1 MRVSASCRSAVPARS
16 FSIGSP
22 LGSVGGASRSAAL
35 RATSYVTLFDVTFAS
50 VSLVSCRTVP
60 RSRAS
65 GFVIE
70 ELSRRTGMTVRSLR
84 SYQSRK
90 LLPPPTV
97 RGRTGY
103 YDERHVARI
112 QLIQNLQSEGVKLQ
126 SIARMLDEGGRSDA
140 DLLQFT
146 RSVQTMF
153 TESGGAI
160 TTIGDLAAR
169 FGIDDLEAGAHM
181 LERAERLGLVRH
193 VSDDSFEELSP
204 RLIAVGETAVR
215 ALGLTADEALDVVGK
230 LRKHADGVAKIY
242 LDLFVTNVWTPFA
255 EATSPPSSGPTC
267 SGRST
272 RSARSPPRR

>member
-1 MRVSASCRSAVPARS
+1 MTGGTAESA
-16 FSIGSP
+16 
-22 LGSVGGASRSAAL
+22 
-35 RATSYVTLFDVTFAS
+35 DD
-50 VSLVSCRTVP
+50 
-60 RSRAS
+60 

-112 QLIQNLQSEGVKLQ
+112 QLIQNLQSEGIKLH

-153 TESGGAI
+153 TESDGSI
-160 TTIGDLAAR
+160 TTVGDLAGR
-169 FGIDDLEAGAHM
+169 FGVEDLEAGAHL

-193 VSDDSFEELSP
+193 VDDVTYEELSP
-204 RLIAVGETAVR
+204 RLIDVGEHAVQ

-255 EATSPPSSGPTC
+255 EADQPAEQWSDVQRALDEV
-267 SGRST
+267 RSLATEALMGAFELVMSERVGEVLEREIT
-272 RSARSPPRR
+272 RPRSRQRKR

>member
-1 MRVSASCRSAVPARS
+1 MAAPGPSSAGDDAATHHLAAASPPDPNDS
-16 FSIGSP
+16 F
-22 LGSVGGASRSAAL
+22 V
-35 RATSYVTLFDVTFAS
+35 V
-50 VSLVSCRTVP
+50 
-60 RSRAS
+60 
-65 GFVIE
+65 E

-112 QLIQNLQSEGVKLQ
+112 QLIQNLQGEGIKLH

-153 TESGGAI
+153 NEAEGAI
-160 TTIGDLAAR
+160 TTLEELAAR
-169 FGIDDLEAGAHM
+169 FSVTDIEAGAR
-181 LERAERLGLVRH
+181 LLDRAARLGLVRQI
-193 VSDDSFEELSP
+193 DEDSYEEISP
-204 RLIAVGETAVR
+204 RLLDIGEHAVS
-215 ALGLTADEALDVVGK
+215 ALGLGAQEALDVVAK

-242 LDLFVTNVWTPFA
+242 LDLFISNVWSPFV
-255 EATSPPSSGPTC
+255 EADQPSEQWADVQRALDELRTLATEALTGAFELVMSERVGEVFEREIVRP
-267 SGRST
+267 RSK
-272 RSARSPPRR
+272 ARR

>member
-1 MRVSASCRSAVPARS
+1 
-16 FSIGSP
+16 
-22 LGSVGGASRSAAL
+22 
-35 RATSYVTLFDVTFAS
+35 
-50 VSLVSCRTVP
+50 
-60 RSRAS
+60 
-65 GFVIE
+65 
-70 ELSRRTGMTVRSLR
+70 MTVRSLR

-112 QLIQNLQSEGVKLQ
+112 QLIQNLQSEGIKLH

-153 TESGGAI
+153 TESDGSI
-160 TTIGDLAAR
+160 TTVGELAGR
-169 FGIDDLEAGAHM
+169 FGVEDLEAGAHL

-193 VSDDSFEELSP
+193 VDDVTYEELSP
-204 RLIAVGETAVR
+204 RLIDVGEHAVQ

-255 EATSPPSSGPTC
+255 EADQPAEQWSDVQRALDEV
-267 SGRST
+267 RSLATEALMGAFELVMSERVGEVLEREIT
-272 RSARSPPRR
+272 RPRSRQRKR

>member
-1 MRVSASCRSAVPARS
+1 MPDPGQQPDDARPD
-16 FSIGSP
+16 GE
-22 LGSVGGASRSAAL
+22 
-35 RATSYVTLFDVTFAS
+35 
-50 VSLVSCRTVP
+50 
-60 RSRAS
+60 
-65 GFVIE
+65 FVIE

-97 RGRTGY
+97 RGRTGF

-112 QLIQNLQSEGVKLQ
+112 QLIQNLQSEGIKLH

-153 TESGGAI
+153 TESDGSL
-160 TTIGDLAAR
+160 TTIADLAGR
-169 FGIDDLEAGAHM
+169 FGIDDLRAGTAM
-181 LERAERLGLVRH
+181 LERAERLGLVRQ
-193 VSDDSFEELSP
+193 VADDTYEELSP
-204 RLIAVGETAVR
+204 RLIDVGETAVK
-215 ALGLTADEALDVVGK
+215 ALGLTAHEALDVVGK

-255 EATSPPSSGPTC
+255 EADQPAEQWSDVQRALDEV
-267 SGRST
+267 RSLATEALMGAFELVMSERVGEVFEREIT
-272 RSARSPPRR
+272 RPRARRR

>member
-1 MRVSASCRSAVPARS
+1 MSEAPEKPDA
-16 FSIGSP
+16 
-22 LGSVGGASRSAAL
+22 
-35 RATSYVTLFDVTFAS
+35 
-50 VSLVSCRTVP
+50 
-60 RSRAS
+60 

-112 QLIQNLQSEGVKLQ
+112 QLIQNLQSEGIKLN

-153 TESGGAI
+153 TESDGSI
-160 TTIGDLAAR
+160 TTIGDLAGR
-169 FGIDDLEAGAHM
+169 FGIDDLEAGATV

-193 VSDDSFEELSP
+193 ISDDTYEELSP
-204 RLIAVGETAVR
+204 RLIHVGEHAVQ
-215 ALGLTADEALDVVGK
+215 ALGLSALEALDVVGK

-242 LDLFVTNVWTPFA
+242 LDLFVSNVWTPFA
-255 EATSPPSSGPTC
+255 EADQPAEQWSDVQRALDEV
-267 SGRST
+267 RSLATEALMGAFELVMSERVGEVFERELT
-272 RSARSPPRR
+272 RPRSRQRRQRPAPG

>member
-1 MRVSASCRSAVPARS
+1 MADPGKQPADARPD
-16 FSIGSP
+16 GE
-22 LGSVGGASRSAAL
+22 
-35 RATSYVTLFDVTFAS
+35 
-50 VSLVSCRTVP
+50 
-60 RSRAS
+60 
-65 GFVIE
+65 FVIE

-97 RGRTGY
+97 RGRTGF

-112 QLIQNLQSEGVKLQ
+112 QLIQNLQSEGIKLH

-153 TESGGAI
+153 TESDGSLTSIA
-160 TTIGDLAAR
+160 DLAGR
-169 FGIDDLEAGAHM
+169 FGIDDLREGTAM
-181 LERAERLGLVRH
+181 LERAERLGLVRQ
-193 VSDDSFEELSP
+193 VADDTYEELSP
-204 RLIAVGETAVR
+204 RLIDVGETAVK
-215 ALGLTADEALDVVGK
+215 ALGLTAQEALDVVGK

-255 EATSPPSSGPTC
+255 EADQPAEQWSDVQRALDEV
-267 SGRST
+267 RSLATEALMGAFELVMSERVGEVFEREIT
-272 RSARSPPRR
+272 RPRARRR

>member
-1 MRVSASCRSAVPARS
+1 MTAGTAESA
-16 FSIGSP
+16 
-22 LGSVGGASRSAAL
+22 
-35 RATSYVTLFDVTFAS
+35 DE
-50 VSLVSCRTVP
+50 
-60 RSRAS
+60 

-112 QLIQNLQSEGVKLQ
+112 QLIQNLQSEGIKLH

-153 TESGGAI
+153 TESDGSI
-160 TTIGDLAAR
+160 TTVGELAGR
-169 FGIDDLEAGAHM
+169 FGVEDLEAGAHL

-193 VSDDSFEELSP
+193 VDDVTYEELSP
-204 RLIAVGETAVR
+204 RLIDVGEHAMQ

-255 EATSPPSSGPTC
+255 EADQPAEQWSDVQRALDEV
-267 SGRST
+267 RSLATEALMGAFELVMSERVGEVLEREIT
-272 RSARSPPRR
+272 RPRSRQRKR

>member
-1 MRVSASCRSAVPARS
+1 MTGVTAESA
-16 FSIGSP
+16 
-22 LGSVGGASRSAAL
+22 
-35 RATSYVTLFDVTFAS
+35 DDE
-50 VSLVSCRTVP
+50 
-60 RSRAS
+60 
-65 GFVIE
+65 FVIE

-112 QLIQNLQSEGVKLQ
+112 QLIQNLQSEGIKLH

-153 TESGGAI
+153 TESDGSI
-160 TTIGDLAAR
+160 TTVGDLAGR
-169 FGIDDLEAGAHM
+169 FGVEDLEAGAHL

-193 VSDDSFEELSP
+193 VDDVTYEELSP
-204 RLIAVGETAVR
+204 RLIDVGEHAVQ

-255 EATSPPSSGPTC
+255 EADQPAEQWSDVQRALDEV
-267 SGRST
+267 RSLATEALMGAFELVMSERVGEVLEREIT
-272 RSARSPPRR
+272 RPRSRQRKR

>member
-1 MRVSASCRSAVPARS
+1 MTEST
-16 FSIGSP
+16 G
-22 LGSVGGASRSAAL
+22 
-35 RATSYVTLFDVTFAS
+35 D
-50 VSLVSCRTVP
+50 
-60 RSRAS
+60 

-112 QLIQNLQSEGVKLQ
+112 QLIQNLQSEGIKLH

-153 TESGGAI
+153 TESDGSI
-160 TTIGDLAAR
+160 TTVGELAGR
-169 FGIDDLEAGAHM
+169 FGVEDLEAGAHL

-193 VSDDSFEELSP
+193 VDDVTYEELSP
-204 RLIAVGETAVR
+204 RLIDVGEHAVQ

-255 EATSPPSSGPTC
+255 EADQPAEQWSDVQRALDEV
-267 SGRST
+267 RSLATEALMGAFELVMSERVGEVLEREIT
-272 RSARSPPRR
+272 RPRSRQRKR

>member
-1 MRVSASCRSAVPARS
+1 MTEST
-16 FSIGSP
+16 G
-22 LGSVGGASRSAAL
+22 
-35 RATSYVTLFDVTFAS
+35 D
-50 VSLVSCRTVP
+50 
-60 RSRAS
+60 

-112 QLIQNLQSEGVKLQ
+112 QLIQNLQSEGIKLH

-153 TESGGAI
+153 TESDGSI
-160 TTIGDLAAR
+160 TTIGDLAGR
-169 FGIDDLEAGAHM
+169 FGVEDLEAGAHL

-193 VSDDSFEELSP
+193 VGDDTYEEVSP
-204 RLIAVGETAVR
+204 RLLDVGEHAVQ

-255 EATSPPSSGPTC
+255 DADQPAEQWSDVQRALDEVRSLATEALMGAFELVMSERVGEVLEREITKP
-267 SGRST
+267 RS
-272 RSARSPPRR
+272 RPRKR

>member
-1 MRVSASCRSAVPARS
+1 MTGGTAESA
-16 FSIGSP
+16 
-22 LGSVGGASRSAAL
+22 
-35 RATSYVTLFDVTFAS
+35 DD
-50 VSLVSCRTVP
+50 
-60 RSRAS
+60 

-112 QLIQNLQSEGVKLQ
+112 QLIQNLQSEGIKLH

-153 TESGGAI
+153 TESDGSI
-160 TTIGDLAAR
+160 TTVGDLAGR
-169 FGIDDLEAGAHM
+169 FGVEDLEAG
-181 LERAERLGLVRH
+181 R
-193 VSDDSFEELSP
+193 
-204 RLIAVGETAVR
+204 TC
-215 ALGLTADEALDVVGK
+215 
-230 LRKHADGVAKIY
+230 
-242 LDLFVTNVWTPFA
+242 
-255 EATSPPSSGPTC
+255 SSGP
-267 SGRST
+267 SGSGWSATWTTSPT
-272 RSARSPPRR
+272 RSSPRG

>member
-1 MRVSASCRSAVPARS
+1 MTGGTAESA
-16 FSIGSP
+16 
-22 LGSVGGASRSAAL
+22 
-35 RATSYVTLFDVTFAS
+35 DD
-50 VSLVSCRTVP
+50 
-60 RSRAS
+60 

-112 QLIQNLQSEGVKLQ
+112 QLIQNLQSEGIKLH

-153 TESGGAI
+153 TESDGSI
-160 TTIGDLAAR
+160 TTVGELAGR
-169 FGIDDLEAGAHM
+169 FGVEDLEAGAHL

-193 VSDDSFEELSP
+193 VDDVTYEELSP
-204 RLIAVGETAVR
+204 RLIDVGEHAVQ

-242 LDLFVTNVWTPFA
+242 LDLFVSNVWTPFA
-255 EATSPPSSGPTC
+255 EADQPAEQWSDVQRALDEV
-267 SGRST
+267 RSLATEALMGAFELVMSERVGEVLEREIT
-272 RSARSPPRR
+272 RPRSRQRKR

>member
-1 MRVSASCRSAVPARS
+1 MTGGTAESA
-16 FSIGSP
+16 
-22 LGSVGGASRSAAL
+22 
-35 RATSYVTLFDVTFAS
+35 DD
-50 VSLVSCRTVP
+50 
-60 RSRAS
+60 

-112 QLIQNLQSEGVKLQ
+112 QLIQNLQSEGIKLH

-153 TESGGAI
+153 TESDGSI
-160 TTIGDLAAR
+160 TTVGDLAGR
-169 FGIDDLEAGAHM
+169 FGVEDLEAGAHL

-193 VSDDSFEELSP
+193 VDDVTYEELSP
-204 RLIAVGETAVR
+204 RLIDVGEHAVQ

-255 EATSPPSSGPTC
+255 EADQPAEQWSDVQRALDEV
-267 SGRST
+267 RSLATEALMGAFELVMSERVGEVLEREIT
-272 RSARSPPRR
+272 RPRSRQRRR

>member
-1 MRVSASCRSAVPARS
+1 MTGVTAESA
-16 FSIGSP
+16 
-22 LGSVGGASRSAAL
+22 
-35 RATSYVTLFDVTFAS
+35 DDE
-50 VSLVSCRTVP
+50 
-60 RSRAS
+60 
-65 GFVIE
+65 FVIE

-112 QLIQNLQSEGVKLQ
+112 QLIQNLQSEGIKLH

-153 TESGGAI
+153 TESDGSI
-160 TTIGDLAAR
+160 TTVGDLAGR
-169 FGIDDLEAGAHM
+169 FGVEDLEAGAHL

-193 VSDDSFEELSP
+193 VDDVTYEELSP
-204 RLIAVGETAVR
+204 RLIDVGEHAVQ
-215 ALGLTADEALDVVGK
+215 ALGLTPDEALDVVGK

-255 EATSPPSSGPTC
+255 EADQPAEQWSDVQRALDEV
-267 SGRST
+267 RSLATEALMGAFELVMSERVGEVLEREIT
-272 RSARSPPRR
+272 RPRSRQRKR

>member
-1 MRVSASCRSAVPARS
+1 MTSGTAESA
-16 FSIGSP
+16 
-22 LGSVGGASRSAAL
+22 
-35 RATSYVTLFDVTFAS
+35 DD
-50 VSLVSCRTVP
+50 
-60 RSRAS
+60 

-103 YDERHVARI
+103 YDERHAARI
-112 QLIQNLQSEGVKLQ
+112 QLIQNLQSEGIKLH

-153 TESGGAI
+153 TESDGSI
-160 TTIGDLAAR
+160 TTVGELAGR
-169 FGIDDLEAGAHM
+169 FGVEDLEAGAHL

-193 VSDDSFEELSP
+193 VDDVTYEELSP
-204 RLIAVGETAVR
+204 RLIDVGEHAVQ

-242 LDLFVTNVWTPFA
+242 LDLFVSNVWTPFA
-255 EATSPPSSGPTC
+255 EADQPAEQWSDVQRALDEV
-267 SGRST
+267 RSLATEALMGAFELVMSERVGEVLEREIT
-272 RSARSPPRR
+272 RPRSRQRKR

>member
-1 MRVSASCRSAVPARS
+1 
-16 FSIGSP
+16 
-22 LGSVGGASRSAAL
+22 
-35 RATSYVTLFDVTFAS
+35 
-50 VSLVSCRTVP
+50 
-60 RSRAS
+60 
-65 GFVIE
+65 
-70 ELSRRTGMTVRSLR
+70 MTVRSLR

-112 QLIQNLQSEGVKLQ
+112 QLIQNLQSEGIKLH

-153 TESGGAI
+153 TESDGSI
-160 TTIGDLAAR
+160 TTVGDLAGR
-169 FGIDDLEAGAHM
+169 FGVEDLEAGAHL

-193 VSDDSFEELSP
+193 VDDVTYEELSP
-204 RLIAVGETAVR
+204 RLIDVGEHAVQ

-255 EATSPPSSGPTC
+255 EADQPAEQWSDVQRALDEV
-267 SGRST
+267 RSLATEALMGAFELVMSERVGEVLEREIT
-272 RSARSPPRR
+272 RPRSRQRKR

>member
-1 MRVSASCRSAVPARS
+1 MTGGTAESA
-16 FSIGSP
+16 
-22 LGSVGGASRSAAL
+22 
-35 RATSYVTLFDVTFAS
+35 DD
-50 VSLVSCRTVP
+50 
-60 RSRAS
+60 

-112 QLIQNLQSEGVKLQ
+112 QLIQNLQSEGIKLH

-153 TESGGAI
+153 TESDGSI
-160 TTIGDLAAR
+160 TTVGDLAGR
-169 FGIDDLEAGAHM
+169 FGVEDLEAEAEL

-193 VSDDSFEELSP
+193 VDDVTYEELSP
-204 RLIAVGETAVR
+204 RLIDVGEHAVQ

-255 EATSPPSSGPTC
+255 EADQPAEQWSDVQRALDEV
-267 SGRST
+267 RSLATEALMGAFELVMSERVGEVLEREIT
-272 RSARSPPRR
+272 RPRSRQRKR

>member
-1 MRVSASCRSAVPARS
+1 MTEST
-16 FSIGSP
+16 G
-22 LGSVGGASRSAAL
+22 
-35 RATSYVTLFDVTFAS
+35 D
-50 VSLVSCRTVP
+50 
-60 RSRAS
+60 

-112 QLIQNLQSEGVKLQ
+112 QLIQNLQSEGIKLH

-153 TESGGAI
+153 TESDGSI
-160 TTIGDLAAR
+160 TSIGDLAGR
-169 FGIDDLEAGAHM
+169 FGVDDLEAGAHL

-193 VSDDSFEELSP
+193 VGDDTYEEVSP
-204 RLIAVGETAVR
+204 RLLDVGEHAVQ
-215 ALGLTADEALDVVGK
+215 ALGLSADEALDVVGK

-255 EATSPPSSGPTC
+255 EADQPAEQWSDVQRALDEV
-267 SGRST
+267 RSLATEALMGAFELVMSERVGEVLEREIT
-272 RSARSPPRR
+272 RPRSRQRRR

>member
-1 MRVSASCRSAVPARS
+1 MAAATGESA
-16 FSIGSP
+16 
-22 LGSVGGASRSAAL
+22 
-35 RATSYVTLFDVTFAS
+35 DD
-50 VSLVSCRTVP
+50 
-60 RSRAS
+60 

-112 QLIQNLQSEGVKLQ
+112 QLIQNLQSEGIKLH

-153 TESGGAI
+153 TESDGSI
-160 TTIGDLAAR
+160 TTVGDLAGR
-169 FGIDDLEAGAHM
+169 FGVEDLEAGAHL

-193 VSDDSFEELSP
+193 VGDDTYEEVSP
-204 RLIAVGETAVR
+204 RLLDVGEHAVQ

-255 EATSPPSSGPTC
+255 DADQPAEQWSDVQRALDEVRSLATEALMGAFELVMSERVGEVLEREITRP
-267 SGRST
+267 RS
-272 RSARSPPRR
+272 RQRKR

>member
-1 MRVSASCRSAVPARS
+1 MTEST
-16 FSIGSP
+16 G
-22 LGSVGGASRSAAL
+22 
-35 RATSYVTLFDVTFAS
+35 D
-50 VSLVSCRTVP
+50 
-60 RSRAS
+60 

-112 QLIQNLQSEGVKLQ
+112 QLIQNLQSEGIKLH

-153 TESGGAI
+153 TESDGSI
-160 TTIGDLAAR
+160 TSVGDLAGR
-169 FGIDDLEAGAHM
+169 FGVEDLEAGAHL

-193 VSDDSFEELSP
+193 VGDDTYEEVSP
-204 RLIAVGETAVR
+204 RLLDVGEHAVQ
-215 ALGLTADEALDVVGK
+215 ALGLSADEALDVVGK

-255 EATSPPSSGPTC
+255 EADQPAEQWSDVQRALDEV
-267 SGRST
+267 RSLATEALMGAFELVMSERVGQVLEREIT
-272 RSARSPPRR
+272 RPRSRQRKR

>member
-1 MRVSASCRSAVPARS
+1 MTGVTAESA
-16 FSIGSP
+16 
-22 LGSVGGASRSAAL
+22 
-35 RATSYVTLFDVTFAS
+35 DDE
-50 VSLVSCRTVP
+50 
-60 RSRAS
+60 
-65 GFVIE
+65 FVIE

-112 QLIQNLQSEGVKLQ
+112 QLIQNLQSEGIKLH

-153 TESGGAI
+153 TESDGSI
-160 TTIGDLAAR
+160 TTVGDLAGR
-169 FGIDDLEAGAHM
+169 FGVDDLEAGAHL

-193 VSDDSFEELSP
+193 VDDVTYEELSP
-204 RLIAVGETAVR
+204 RLIDVGEHAVQ

-255 EATSPPSSGPTC
+255 EADQPAEQWSDVQRALDEV
-267 SGRST
+267 RSLATEALMGAFELVMSERVGEVLEREIT
-272 RSARSPPRR
+272 RPRSRQRKR

>member
-1 MRVSASCRSAVPARS
+1 MTGGTAESA
-16 FSIGSP
+16 
-22 LGSVGGASRSAAL
+22 
-35 RATSYVTLFDVTFAS
+35 DD
-50 VSLVSCRTVP
+50 
-60 RSRAS
+60 

-112 QLIQNLQSEGVKLQ
+112 QLIQNLQSEGIKLH

-153 TESGGAI
+153 TESDGSI
-160 TTIGDLAAR
+160 TTVGELAGR
-169 FGIDDLEAGAHM
+169 FGVEDLEAGAHL

-193 VSDDSFEELSP
+193 VEDVTYEELSP
-204 RLIAVGETAVR
+204 RLIDVGEHAVQ

-255 EATSPPSSGPTC
+255 EADQPAEQWSDVQRALDEV
-267 SGRST
+267 RSLATEALMGAFELVMSERVGEVLEREIT
-272 RSARSPPRR
+272 RPRSRQRKR

>member
-1 MRVSASCRSAVPARS
+1 
-16 FSIGSP
+16 
-22 LGSVGGASRSAAL
+22 
-35 RATSYVTLFDVTFAS
+35 VTEPTGDPTAD
-50 VSLVSCRTVP
+50 
-60 RSRAS
+60 

-103 YDERHVARI
+103 YDQRHVARI
-112 QLIQNLQSEGVKLQ
+112 QLIQNLQSEGIKLH

-153 TESGGAI
+153 TESDGSI
-160 TTIGDLAAR
+160 TSVGDLAGR
-169 FGIDDLEAGAHM
+169 FGVEDLEAGAHL

-193 VSDDSFEELSP
+193 VGDDTYEEVSP
-204 RLIAVGETAVR
+204 RLLDVGEHAVQ

-255 EATSPPSSGPTC
+255 EADQPAEQWSDVQRALDEV
-267 SGRST
+267 RSLATEALMGAFELVMSERVGQVLEREIT
-272 RSARSPPRR
+272 RPRSRQRKR

>member
-1 MRVSASCRSAVPARS
+1 MTGGTTESA
-16 FSIGSP
+16 
-22 LGSVGGASRSAAL
+22 
-35 RATSYVTLFDVTFAS
+35 DV
-50 VSLVSCRTVP
+50 
-60 RSRAS
+60 

-112 QLIQNLQSEGVKLQ
+112 QLIQNLQSEGIKLH

-153 TESGGAI
+153 TEADGSI
-160 TTIGDLAAR
+160 TTVGELAGR
-169 FGIDDLEAGAHM
+169 FGVEDLEAGAHL

-193 VSDDSFEELSP
+193 VDDVTYEELSP
-204 RLIAVGETAVR
+204 RLIDVGEHAVQ
-215 ALGLTADEALDVVGK
+215 ALGLSADEALDVVGK
-230 LRKHADGVAKIY
+230 LRKHADGVARIY
-242 LDLFVTNVWTPFA
+242 LDLFVSNVWTPFA
-255 EATSPPSSGPTC
+255 EADQPAEQWSDVQRKLDEV
-267 SGRST
+267 RSLATEALMGAFELVMSERVGEVLEREIT
-272 RSARSPPRR
+272 RPRSRQRKR